1 MGYLLK
7 EALKTMCGVKQ
18 WDYAVFWKIGCH
30 NPKLLIWEECY
41 YEPPLCIIPQPSRFE
56 NNQVPSGGQREGCL
70 APMTGL
76 HASEKVQLLV
86 ERMMIKNQIIVMGEG
101 IIGRSAFTG
110 NHQWISAGS
119 FSRENHPPEVLS
131 QLHHQ
136 FASGMQTIVVIPVKC
151 HGLVQLGSSLALREN
166 NGFVDEVRS
175 LILQLGLVPG
185 ALLSDNYLAPDAA
198 RPSLPVPPNK
208 MSRVYNCTNSNDFIG
223 GLIPSSLANVHP
235 VSGLSGG
242 LGDCD
247 NSRLSSKIAPPQLS
261 ADGCAAFDVHKFLE
275 NTPLLEGI
283 GLFNGMNQVSMPLS
297 IFDKGAS
304 SFCETEKTSFLGN
317 PVHLEGV
324 PLLRVNNP
332 MTNGWSSVPRKTSCR
347 LGGALKSEID
357 NLPSN
362 ENTADLGVV
371 LEQCDSGTNST
382 ISTNLKYEEQSFGHA
397 LGDDLF
403 DILGSDYKQKIL
415 SAHTE
420 KAIANDWNA
429 GSEKLVKNTSNYGKI
444 AESSLDYLTVRDG
457 MSESCVFD
465 GSGSD
470 DLLDAVVSGTFSKQ
484 CSDGN
489 MSCNTTLT
497 KANSVSVPSSSPV
510 YAHFAPKS
518 NQTGGGYSEFA
529 KTVGKSATS
538 MSCSDVSGHSKER
551 TCPRSDNSF
560 GGSQISSWVE
570 QCHFMKHEN
579 SVVPSGFSKRPGGE
593 TVKPGRKR
601 LKPGENPRPRP
612 KDRQMIQD
620 RLKELREL
628 VPSGAK
634 CSIDALLERTV
645 KHMLFLQSVT
655 KHADKLKQTR
665 ESKIR
670 DKEGGLLLK
679 DNFEGGATWA
689 FEVGSQ
695 SMICPIIVED
705 LSHPRQMLVEMLCQ
719 ERGLFLEIADAI
731 RGMGLTILKG
741 VMETRDDKIRAQF
754 AVEANRDVTR
764 MEIFMS
770 LIHLLEKS
778 GKSIPTPANAIES
791 DHQMIHRSLSTGI
804 PAGLQ

>member
-41 YEPPLCIIPQPSRFE
+41 YEPPPCIIPQPSHFE
-56 NNQVPSGGQREGCL
+56 NNQVPSGGQWEGCL
-70 APMTGL
+70 PPMPGL
-76 HASEKVQLLV
+76 LSSEKVQLLV

-101 IIGRSAFTG
+101 VIGRSAFTG
-110 NHQWISAGS
+110 NHQWILSGS
-119 FSRENHPPEVLS
+119 FGGENNPPEVLS

-136 FASGMQTIVVIPVKC
+136 FASGMQTIAVIPVKS

-166 NGFVDEVRS
+166 TGFVDEVRS
-175 LILQLGLVPG
+175 LVLQLGLVPG
-185 ALLSDNYLAPDAA
+185 ALLSDNYLALDAA
-198 RPSLPVPPNK
+198 RPSPQVPANN
-208 MSRVYNCTNSNDFIG
+208 MSRVYNCSNSNDFVG
-223 GLIPSSLANVHP
+223 GPIPSSLANVQS

-247 NSRLSSKIAPPQLS
+247 NSRLSNKNAPSQLT

-275 NTPLLEGI
+275 STTLLEEI
-283 GLFNGMNQVSMPLS
+283 GLFNGLNQVSMPLPV
-297 IFDKGAS
+297 FDKGAS
-304 SFCETEKTSFLGN
+304 SFSETDKTSFLEN

-332 MTNGWSSVPRKTSCR
+332 VTSGQFSVPRKASCL
-347 LGGALKSEID
+347 LGGALESEID
-357 NLPSN
+357 NFPSN

-371 LEQCDSGTNST
+371 LEHCDSGTNSI
-382 ISTNLKYEEQSFGHA
+382 ISTNLKYEEQSFGYP

-403 DILGSDYKQKIL
+403 DILGTDYKQKIL
-415 SAHTE
+415 SCHSE
-420 KAIANDWNA
+420 KAIENELNA
-429 GSEKLVKNTSNYGKI
+429 GSEKLVKNTSNYWMT
-444 AESSLDYLTVRDG
+444 AESCLDYVHMRDG

-470 DLLDAVVSGTFSKQ
+470 DLLDAIVSGTSSKQ

-489 MSCNTTLT
+489 VSCKTTLT
-497 KANSVSVPSSSPV
+497 KAKSGSVPSSSPA
-510 YAHFAPKS
+510 YAQFAPKS
-518 NQTGGGYSEFA
+518 SQTGGGSSEFA
-529 KTVGKSATS
+529 KPVGKSPTS
-538 MSCSDVSGHSKER
+538 VSCSNISGPSRER
-551 TCPRSDNSF
+551 TCPQSNNSF
-560 GGSQISSWVE
+560 GRSQISSWVE
-570 QCHFMKHEN
+570 QCHLMKHEN
-579 SVVPSGFSKRPGGE
+579 SMVPSGFSKRPGDE
-593 TVKPGRKR
+593 TVKSGRKR

-655 KHADKLKQTR
+655 KHADKLKQTK

-679 DNFEGGATWA
+679 DNFDGGATWA
-689 FEVGSQ
+689 FEVGTK
-695 SMICPIIVED
+695 SMMCPLIVED
-705 LSHPRQMLVEMLCQ
+705 LNPPRQMLVEMLCQ

-770 LIHLLEKS
+770 LIHLLEKT
-778 GKSIPTPANAIES
+778 GKSIPTPANAVES
-791 DHQMIHRSLSTGI
+791 DHMIHRSLSAGI